1 MIRRCTSLGILYNRF
16 RKLLPLSCCCFYHVT
31 EADINGI
38 VCAKYPTTC
47 TSETSRKLKKYNK
60 RSYMNIAETC
70 YTTCDCINRTSSFD
84 NKYFGWIKLIRSF
97 RLIDWEDGESV
108 KRDVTISNGAFYIY
122 ILDDKIIRTR
132 IYGPKIPFTRQ

>member
-1 MIRRCTSLGILYNRF
+1 
-16 RKLLPLSCCCFYHVT
+16 
-31 EADINGI
+31 
-38 VCAKYPTTC
+38 
-47 TSETSRKLKKYNK
+47 
-60 RSYMNIAETC
+60 MNIAETC